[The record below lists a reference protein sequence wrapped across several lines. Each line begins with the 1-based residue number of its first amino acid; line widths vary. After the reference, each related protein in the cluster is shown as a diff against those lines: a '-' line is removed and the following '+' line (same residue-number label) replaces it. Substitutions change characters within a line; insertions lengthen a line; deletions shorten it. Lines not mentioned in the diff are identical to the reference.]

1 MIVVSDSSALIALAS
16 AGELSLL
23 RDLFGEVLIPQRV
36 WDEVVQAN
44 RPGAEQVTAAEWIRT
59 IPAPDTSF
67 LLALQ
72 GEVDPGE
79 AEAIVLAYEVK
90 ADIVLLDERRARN
103 LAISM
108 GFTVVGVVGVLLRA
122 KQQGFLPELKPVLD
136 RMKTFQRFR
145 ISAKLY
151 EDTLRDA
158 GET

>member
-1 MIVVSDSSALIALAS
+1 MIVVSDSSALIALGS

-23 RDLFGEVLIPQRV
+23 RDLFEEVLIPRRV

-79 AEAIVLAYEVK
+79 AEAIALAYEVK
-90 ADIVLLDERRARN
+90 ADILLLDERRARK

-108 GFTVVGVVGVLLRA
+108 GFPVVGVVGVLLRA
-122 KQQGFLPELKPVLD
+122 KQQGFLPELKPALD
-136 RMKTFQRFR
+136 RMKTLQGFR

-158 GET
+158 DET